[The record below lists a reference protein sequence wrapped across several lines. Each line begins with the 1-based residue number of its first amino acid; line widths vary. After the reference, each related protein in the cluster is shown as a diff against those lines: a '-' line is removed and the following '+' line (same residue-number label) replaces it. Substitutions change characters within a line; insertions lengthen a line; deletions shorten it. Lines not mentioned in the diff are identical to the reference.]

1 MGIKEEISMDE
12 REKILEIK
20 NLKKH
25 FTIKGAAF
33 KSNGSQVKAVDDI
46 SFDLYRGET
55 LGIVGESG
63 SGKSTLGRTILRLL
77 EPTEGEII
85 FEGTNLEKL
94 SLRKLDDYR
103 KNMQMIF
110 QDPFSSLNPR
120 MRVGKLISEPLAVRK
135 ILNKADQ
142 SKKVLDLIGKVG
154 LPKESLTKF
163 PHEFSGGQ
171 RQRIG
176 IARALSLNP
185 QLIIADEPVSALDV
199 SVQSQ
204 VLNLMMDLQDEFKL
218 TYLFISH
225 DLSVVKH
232 ISDRVGVMY
241 LGRLVEIG
249 PKKDIYDN
257 PLHPYTRAL
266 LSAIP
271 VADFSSKREVIQLK
285 GEPPSPAD
293 PPPGCAFHTRCPH
306 AFDRCKIE
314 RPKLI
319 QKKDGQAV
327 ACHLY
332 TEHPMSI

>member
-1 MGIKEEISMDE
+1 MSE

-20 NLKKH
+20 NLKKY
-25 FTIKGAAF
+25 FPIKGLALID
-33 KSNGSQVKAVDDI
+33 KGSQVKAVDDI
-46 SFDLYRGET
+46 SFVLYKGET

-85 FEGTNLEKL
+85 FEGTNFEKVKP
-94 SLRKLDDYR
+94 SKIDDYR
-103 KNMQMIF
+103 KNMQMVF

-120 MRVGKLISEPLAVRK
+120 MRVGKLIGEPLAVRK
-135 ILNKADQ
+135 TLNKADQ
-142 SKKVLDLIGKVG
+142 YEKVLDLIEKVG
-154 LPKESLTKF
+154 LPKEALTKF

-176 IARALSLNP
+176 IARALSLTP
-185 QLIIADEPVSALDV
+185 KLIIADEPVSALDV

-204 VLNLMMDLQDEFKL
+204 VLNLLMDLQEEFNL

-241 LGRLVEIG
+241 LGKLVEIG
-249 PKKDIYDN
+249 PKERVYDE
-257 PLHPYTRAL
+257 PLHPYTQAL

-271 VADFSSKREVIQLK
+271 KADFGSKREIIEMK
-285 GEPPSPAD
+285 GEPPSPAN
-293 PPPGCAFHTRCPH
+293 PPAGCAFHTRCQH

-314 RPKLI
+314 RPELI
-319 QKKDGQAV
+319 EQREGQSV

-332 TEHPMSI
+332 TEPSVSLEK